1 METLLYMRGT
11 LCFFLFSF
19 IKKMAIYAGYPIY
32 SWSHNFDQKWQF
44 MPVTL
49 SIVGNTLVYA
59 RYHFFS
65 FFSLKKCIPNITKSI
80 KFLCFLIDLMM
91 FGMQFLINFRS
102 FIHLISLKGMAYK
115 KDLFWSI
122 LSQWKLKHFVG
133 NTLEENNINK
143 NFKIGQKLHTK
154 HQKIDQKTWTF
165 DSFFDV
171 WYAGFDQ
178 FWNEYFVPFSRRYY
192 EQNYLILID
201 SKWIPKSMVFVRYT
215 LEENNINKN
224 FKIGQK
230 LHTKHHQIDQ
240 KTWKYNRFFDVW
252 YAVFDQFWNE
262 YFVLCSQGYC
272 QHNYLIFIDSKWI
285 QKNLFFVRHT
295 LTKNKINKSS
305 KIDEKLHTKHHQIDQ
320 KTWKFDKFFDVWYAV
335 FDQLNLLY
343 FFRRGII
350 NKII

>member
-1 METLLYMRGT
+1 
-11 LCFFLFSF
+11 
-19 IKKMAIYAGYPIY
+19 
-32 SWSHNFDQKWQF
+32 

-59 RYHFFS
+59 RYPFFS
-65 FFSLKKCIPNITKSI
+65 FFSLFIKTMAIRAGYPIYSKESWFWSKMAIYAGYLIYSWKPSFICRYPFFPFFSLKKCIPNITKSI
-80 KFLCFLIDLMM
+80 KFLCFLVDLMM

-102 FIHLISLKGMAYK
+102 LHSSYFSQGYGVQKNAFFG
-115 KDLFWSI
+115 SI

-178 FWNEYFVPFSRRYY
+178 FWNKYFVPFSRRYY
-192 EQNYLILID
+192 EQNYLILIY

-240 KTWKYNRFFDVW
+240 KTWKYDRFFDVW

-272 QHNYLIFIDSKWI
+272 QHNYSIFIDSKWI
-285 QKNLFFVRHT
+285 QKRLFLYVIP
-295 LTKNKINKSS
+295 LGKI
-305 KIDEKLHTKHHQIDQ
+305 
-320 KTWKFDKFFDVWYAV
+320 
-335 FDQLNLLY
+335 
-343 FFRRGII
+343 R
-350 NKII
+350 